1 MEDQAI
7 IELYWKRSQQA
18 ITETSDK
25 YGSRLESLSMNILH
39 DNEDA
44 KECVNDTYHATW
56 NTLPPEKPD
65 FFFAYLAKL
74 TRHFSFGKYDYY
86 HAKKR
91 DTTIVELSEEL
102 ENCLPAPN
110 DYEAKLDSEEIGRAL
125 SDFLYAQTPEMRMIF
140 VRRYWYTDSIRD
152 IAVSYNLSES
162 KVKSMLFRM
171 RGKLREYL
179 EKEGIVL

>member
-1 MEDQAI
+1 MEDKAI
-7 IELYWKRSQQA
+7 IDLYWKRSQQA
-18 ITETSDK
+18 IVETSDK
-25 YGSRLESLSMNILH
+25 YGSRLQNLSMNILH

-91 DTTIVELSEEL
+91 EATIVELSQEL
-102 ENCLPAPN
+102 ENCIAAPN
-110 DYEAKLDSEEIGRAL
+110 EYDLRLDSEEIGNAI
-125 SDFLYAQTPEMRMIF
+125 STFLHGQSPEMRKVF
-140 VRRYWYTDSIRD
+140 VRRYWYTESIHD
-152 IAVSYNLSES
+152 IAKSFHMSES
-162 KVKSMLFRM
+162 KVKSILYRM
-171 RGKLREYL
+171 RNKLREYL
-179 EKEGIVL
+179 EKEGITL